1 MKKYIKICPECG
13 NTFETDYKDQKCCKP
28 CIVKVCK
35 QYLPEITDLVGKL
48 TKSLDEALDK
58 EQSNYKRLKQQH
70 LKVHETINKF

>member
-13 NTFETDYKDQKCCKP
+13 NTFETDDKDQKCCKP
-28 CIVKVCK
+28 CIAKVCK
-35 QYLPEITDLVGKL
+35 QYLPIITDLVGKL

-58 EQSNYKRLKQQH
+58 EQLKYKRLTQQH